1 MSDRAEQAFREAFAE
16 QARIP
21 LGGVAPR
28 RPRRGPLP
36 WLAAAAVVLVALG
49 VPLWLLLDG
58 DGDVALPATTTSP
71 SATGEQPRPTLS
83 GLPAPEEGWKWV
95 SRHDVAVQ
103 VPEEWR
109 YDDYA
114 WSASSWCINGKSE
127 PDVPEAPFVSSPS
140 GAVAAIACPEL
151 RPEWVQMHLEW
162 MPVGVESGTP
172 LTEQVSAVVGDTE
185 VVVTLTAEPTDQDRA
200 LAGTITGSAVILER
214 DAAGCVPVSPIADID
229 ARPVPAWDVTEADE
243 VSEVGLCRYQEQ
255 GDDSLLMGSRLLVDD
270 EAAAFVRALAVAPE
284 GVGGEPDGCIEGY
297 QETAGVVVHVLD
309 ASGVR
314 DVFLRVDGCRL
325 LGADDGTTRRL
336 LTEDMCVPIF
346 RREPPDMVTG
356 GGIDHHI
363 CWN

>member
-1 MSDRAEQAFREAFAE
+1 EAFAE

-71 SATGEQPRPTLS
+71 SATGEQPRPPLS
-83 GLPAPEEGWKWV
+83 GLPAPGEGWKWV

-127 PDVPEAPFVSSPS
+127 PDVPEAPFVSSPL

-151 RPEWVQMHLEW
+151 QPEWVQMHLEW

-172 LTEQVSAVVGDTE
+172 LT
-185 VVVTLTAEPTDQDRA
+185 
-200 LAGTITGSAVILER
+200 
-214 DAAGCVPVSPIADID
+214 
-229 ARPVPAWDVTEADE
+229 
-243 VSEVGLCRYQEQ
+243 
-255 GDDSLLMGSRLLVDD
+255 
-270 EAAAFVRALAVAPE
+270 
-284 GVGGEPDGCIEGY
+284 
-297 QETAGVVVHVLD
+297 
-309 ASGVR
+309 
-314 DVFLRVDGCRL
+314 
-325 LGADDGTTRRL
+325 
-336 LTEDMCVPIF
+336 
-346 RREPPDMVTG
+346 
-356 GGIDHHI
+356 
-363 CWN
+363 